1 MYEIGQMVV
10 YGVHGVCRIIDQESR
25 TVDRKRM
32 EYLVLE
38 PVGQRGSTYLV
49 PAGNPNALSKLRP
62 VLQRADVEKLLA
74 SEKIREPYWIPEEN
88 ARKLYYKELL
98 AGGDRV
104 ALLQMI
110 CSLERHRM
118 EQAAQGKKFHQCDEI
133 FMRDAMRL
141 IDGEFSVALGIS
153 PAEVGP
159 YIRARCGE

>member
-1 MYEIGQMVV
+1 MYEIGQVVV
-10 YGVHGVCRIIDQESR
+10 YGVHGVCQIVEIQTRL
-25 TVDRKRM
+25 VDRKKV

-49 PAGNPNALSKLRP
+49 PAGNPNALAKLRP
-62 VLQRADVEKLLA
+62 VLQRAELEELL
-74 SEKIREPYWIPEEN
+74 SSDRIWEHYWIPEEN

-110 CSLERHRM
+110 CSLERHRL
-118 EQAAQGKKFHQCDEI
+118 EQAAQGKKFHQCDEN

-141 IDGEFSVALGIS
+141 IDGEFSLVLGIS

-159 YIRARCGE
+159 YIREKCEK